1 MRVVVV
7 GSFNTDLVV
16 RCSRLPV
23 PGETILGGEF
33 QQFAGG
39 KGANQ
44 AVAAARAGA
53 QVTFIGARGRDDLGK
68 RALATLRAE
77 GIDTRH
83 FIEKPGLPSGV
94 ALIMVGGKT
103 RENLIAVAKSA
114 NDALTADDV
123 LAAES
128 SIRRAG
134 VVVAQLEVPLAA
146 VTAAAGLAKKHG
158 VPFVLNPA
166 PARPLPASLLHMV
179 HTLMPNEEEAAQ
191 LARSWPHKSS
201 VGKAPAAVAKK
212 VGSDAIQSAAA
223 LLQQGCANVVITL
236 GAKGALV
243 ATAGGAMHH
252 IAAPRVK
259 PVDTVGA
266 GDCFTAWL
274 AVGIGEGLSPTDA
287 AVRAARAAA
296 IAVTRPGAQAGM
308 PRLSE
313 LS

>member
-16 RCSRLPV
+16 RCSRLPA

-53 QVTFIGARGRDDLGK
+53 QVTFVGARGRDDLG
-68 RALATLRAE
+68 RRSRATLRAE
-77 GIDTRH
+77 GVDTRY
-83 FIEKPGLPSGV
+83 FVEKEGHPSGV

-103 RENLIAVAKSA
+103 RENAIAVAKSA
-114 NDALTADDV
+114 NDALTPADV
-123 LAAES
+123 RAAEAV
-128 SIRRAG
+128 IRRAA
-134 VVVAQLEVPLAA
+134 VVIAQLEVPLPA
-146 VTAAAGLAKKHG
+146 VIAAAELAKKHG
-158 VPFVLNPA
+158 VPFILNPA
-166 PARPLPASLLHMV
+166 PARPVPKSLLRKV
-179 HTLMPNEEEAAQ
+179 HILVPNAKEAAQ
-191 LARSWPHKSS
+191 LARTALAGKSTR
-201 VGKAPAAVAKK
+201 KAPAKSVGAK
-212 VGSDAIQSAAA
+212 AAQSAHA
-223 LLQQGCANVVITL
+223 LLELGCESVVITL

-243 ATAGGAMHH
+243 ANTTSGMHH
-252 IAAPRVK
+252 IPAPRVK

-274 AVGIGEGLSPTDA
+274 AVGIGEGLPLIEA
-287 AVRAARAAA
+287 AARAASAAA
-296 IAVTRPGAQAGM
+296 IAVTRQGAQAGM
-308 PRLSE
+308 PRLAE

>member
-16 RCSRLPV
+16 RCSRLPA
-23 PGETILGGEF
+23 PGETVLGGEF
-33 QQFAGG
+33 QQFGGG

-68 RALATLRAE
+68 RALATLRTE
-77 GIDTRH
+77 GINTRH
-83 FIEKPGLPSGV
+83 FIEKPGHPSGV

-103 RENLIAVAKSA
+103 RENAIAVAKSA
-114 NDALTADDV
+114 NDALTPADV
-123 LAAES
+123 RAAEAAM
-128 SIRRAG
+128 RKAA
-134 VVVAQLEVPLAA
+134 VVVAQLEVPLPA
-146 VTAAAGLAKKHG
+146 VIAAAELAEKHG

-166 PARPLPASLLHMV
+166 PARPLPKSLLRRV
-179 HTLMPNEEEAAQ
+179 HTLVPNEEEAAQ
-191 LARSWPHKSS
+191 LAQTSRVPQS
-201 VGKAPAAVAKK
+201 VKETRLQTAGAKAA
-212 VGSDAIQSAAA
+212 QSAAT
-223 LLQQGCANVVITL
+223 LIGIGCQNVVITL

-243 ATAGGAMHH
+243 ASATGRLHH
-252 IAAPRVK
+252 IPAPRVK

-274 AVGIGEGLSPTDA
+274 AVGIGEELPLIDA
-287 AVRAARAAA
+287 AARAAAASA

-308 PRLSE
+308 PLLAE